1 LTKDTRHLIG
11 REALSTMKSGAILI
25 NTARGG
31 LVDEAALMDAL
42 KEGRLMGA
50 GLDVFEDEADPRR
63 REAILELIALPNVIA
78 TAHAAGSSNEG
89 LGRTNGIA
97 AQTVIDILHG
107 RVPQAQ
113 CVVVEGSLDATEGSG
128 ASAGSAA

>member
-1 LTKDTRHLIG
+1 
-11 REALSTMKSGAILI
+11 
-25 NTARGG
+25 
-31 LVDEAALMDAL
+31 MDAL
-42 KEGRLMGA
+42 KAGRIMGA

-63 REAILELIALPNVIA
+63 REAILELIGLPNVIA

-89 LGRTNGIA
+89 LGRTNRIA

-107 RVPQAQ
+107 RAPQAQ
-113 CVVVEGSLDATEGSG
+113 CVVVQGSLHAKEG